1 MKKSKFFIRIA
12 LVSAT
17 AFLLIYII
25 SLQVQMRSLK
35 KERDE
40 LNEVVESYKTS
51 IAEMEHELLL
61 PKEEYIEKYAREVL
75 GYYKYSDLIF
85 QEETN

>member
-1 MKKSKFFIRIA
+1 
-12 LVSAT
+12 
-17 AFLLIYII
+17 
-25 SLQVQMRSLK
+25 MRSLK

-61 PKEEYIEKYAREVL
+61 PKEDYIEKYAEKIDFTTEKTQKFKKNSKKGFFSL
-75 GYYKYSDLIF
+75 DYLKKTEY
-85 QEETN
+85 N